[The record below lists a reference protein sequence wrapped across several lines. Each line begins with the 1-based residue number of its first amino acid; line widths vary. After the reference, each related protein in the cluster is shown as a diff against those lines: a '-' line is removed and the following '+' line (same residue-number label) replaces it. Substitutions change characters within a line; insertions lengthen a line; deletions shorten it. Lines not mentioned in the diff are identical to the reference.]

1 MEKLVQLIRAV
12 LIVVVLVPF
21 GIAVD
26 VIDSFVTFISCL
38 LMLSLVLFITP
49 IVIGLNL
56 VMPYHPATQTVEDFY
71 MDTLNVLINSHK
83 VFFPNDVV

>member
-1 MEKLVQLIRAV
+1 MEKLVQLIRAM
-12 LIVVVLVPF
+12 LIVVVLIPI

-26 VIDSFVTFISCL
+26 IIDSFVTLISCL
-38 LMLSLVLFITP
+38 LMLTLAIMIAP